1 MQANKC
7 EISEFSPKILV
18 ITIFPTTSF
27 ILGGRP
33 LTICT
38 FWSASRYLTDLTRS
52 QLLDCSQALSW
63 CFAALLTLLA
73 RQQSEVETEPVHLQ
87 YGGPVK
93 VPDSFMNSEE
103 SHNLTLET
111 STRSECD
118 LTSDKETMM
127 SKTELGKNTN
137 QNIYL
142 RENWNIRKKK
152 CKMLSFKKDGNSQDW
167 SED

>member
-1 MQANKC
+1 M
-7 EISEFSPKILV
+7 
-18 ITIFPTTSF
+18 
-27 ILGGRP
+27 
-33 LTICT
+33 
-38 FWSASRYLTDLTRS
+38 
-52 QLLDCSQALSW
+52 
-63 CFAALLTLLA
+63 
-73 RQQSEVETEPVHLQ
+73 HLQ

-142 RENWNIRKKK
+142 REN
-152 CKMLSFKKDGNSQDW
+152 
-167 SED
+167 